1 MRFSC
6 TIMILSINMSDSK
19 IPSTKSLIQSVQMAI
34 SLEKPICLDYYQ
46 ASCKKQCKIGRDGP
60 DGDKFLYKNEEEYT
74 SPLRSM
80 FKIESGDEN
89 IVDDFILETE
99 NSIYIISGSMFS

>member
-80 FKIESGDEN
+80 FKIESGDGN

-99 NSIYIISGSMFS
+99 NSIYIISGTMFS